1 MSDHLPYNPSGVRV
15 TNPTL
20 EKTRLEIFL
29 PSLDSTPDGGD
40 KLVNETEET
49 REGVRSCP
57 LEEVWSSMSKSSPLE
72 GVSNMA
78 HPLYKSS
85 RDSGSNVPPKLK
97 TRFTTTTPVGNET
110 SSLSAAASQTNSAG
124 ILGDLNGLPSRP
136 GFSKDAKFLS
146 SYSHNYGHSEGGKT
160 WWSSK

>member
-1 MSDHLPYNPSGVRV
+1 MSDHLPYNPSGVRI

-40 KLVNETEET
+40 KLVNETEE
-49 REGVRSCP
+49 
-57 LEEVWSSMSKSSPLE
+57 EVWSSTSKSSPLE

-97 TRFTTTTPVGNET
+97 TRFTTTPAGNET
-110 SSLSAAASQTNSAG
+110 CSLSAAASQTNSAG

-160 WWSSK
+160 WWSCK